1 MGNVFSFEYGD
12 GAMKASFEKVY
23 DADGGV
29 WMRAVPHGDLTAK
42 TPYKVIVNEYGPVT
56 AALADDT
63 TYYYVGV
70 PIEAVDASEVDWC
83 WMKIGGYIEDMVT
96 PSLSV
101 AVGHALSLD
110 GGAVADAGA
119 DYTGAAGE
127 FAVCTEASTASETQC
142 AILVPERILST
153 S

>member
-1 MGNVFSFEYGD
+1 MLGRTSSIKTSL
-12 GAMKASFEKVY
+12 AKRY
-23 DADGGV
+23 DADQTV
-29 WMRAVPHGDLTAK
+29 WIQAIAHGALTAK
-42 TPYKVIVNEYGPVT
+42 TPYKVIVNEYGYVT

-70 PIEAVDASEVDWC
+70 PAAAVDSGDLC
-83 WMKIGGYIEDMVT
+83 WMQIGGPVEDMVT

-127 FAVCTEASTASETQC
+127 FAVCQTASSASTTQD
-142 AILVPERILST
+142 ALLVPERILST
-153 S
+153 T